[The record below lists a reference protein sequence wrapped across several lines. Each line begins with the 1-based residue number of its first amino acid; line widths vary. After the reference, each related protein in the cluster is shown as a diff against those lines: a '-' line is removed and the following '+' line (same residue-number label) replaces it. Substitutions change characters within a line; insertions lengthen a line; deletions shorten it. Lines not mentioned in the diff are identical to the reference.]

1 MISSKYS
8 KQNGRVQWRASSPW
22 PFKISDLMLLRTSK
36 PPSSRARRLM
46 DSREEEFRDLRE
58 TQGEGERAYPVTE
71 TKKLGAPRG
80 VQTTFVASPE
90 GRNARDDCWFST
102 RARRCVG
109 AHRQ

>member
-1 MISSKYS
+1 
-8 KQNGRVQWRASSPW
+8 
-22 PFKISDLMLLRTSK
+22 
-36 PPSSRARRLM
+36 M

-71 TKKLGAPRG
+71 TKKLGAPRE

-109 AHRQ
+109 AHRQPDGHLDESGDRAPFLPSRHFEKDIISCIHH